1 MELDST
7 AGSDL
12 AMGASGRADR
22 AAEFLTVSEAAALAT
37 TGESSATGL
46 GSPEF
51 GIHKRRSAAESN
63 KDHLKVASRC
73 EDGRLQHWKLSCT
86 GVQVSLAHWSRFGW
100 YFEWD

>member
-63 KDHLKVASRC
+63 KDHLRVASRG
-73 EDGRLQHWKLSCT
+73 EDGKAATLE
-86 GVQVSLAHWSRFGW
+86 A
-100 YFEWD
+100 